1 MPVNGVNTF
10 AAQNNNALGNG
21 YTRTENTSGTGGTSY
36 VRYDVS
42 ATSEDLT
49 MTDFYK
55 LMAAQM
61 QYQDPDNPM
70 DTSELMATMVQSKM
84 ITALSQM
91 TSTNVITYATSML
104 GKDVTLAEVDEFG
117 RGTGEYTKATITG
130 VSLAGDSPTL
140 YVGDKAYSMSQIM
153 SVGEVKLKDEV
164 EDDKTEGGDTEGGDT
179 EGGGETSGGEA
190 V

>member
-1 MPVNGVNTF
+1 M
-10 AAQNNNALGNG
+10 
-21 YTRTENTSGTGGTSY
+21 SI
-36 VRYDVS
+36 
-42 ATSEDLT
+42 
-49 MTDFYK
+49 
-55 LMAAQM
+55 LMAPVKDGKFVETDTQNSLKKPTSSDNNGMDKDAFLQLLVAQM

-84 ITALSQM
+84 ITALAQM

-104 GKDVTLAEVDEFG
+104 GKDVTLAEVDALG

-179 EGGGETSGGEA
+179 EGGDTEGGGETSGGEA

>member
-10 AAQNNNALGNG
+10 AAQNTASANG
-21 YTRTENTSGTGGTSY
+21 YTRTDETKGTGGLKY
-36 VRYDVS
+36 QRYDVA
-42 ATSEDLT
+42 ATSEDMT

-84 ITALSQM
+84 ITALAQM
-91 TSTNVITYATSML
+91 TSTNMITYATSML
-104 GKDVTLAEVDEFG
+104 GKDVTLAEVDALG

-130 VSLAGDSPTL
+130 VSLAGESPTI

-153 SVGEVKLKDEV
+153 SVGDVKLKDEV
-164 EDDKTEGGDTEGGDT
+164 EDDKTEGGDTDSGDGGT
-179 EGGGETSGGEA
+179 TGSET